1 MLMSKSLKRMR
12 ASIQPTLN
20 YFGNETDEEKHN
32 KNAAKNFSK
41 CFFERIC
48 TQPRN
53 AGSAPDSYA
62 NLFFFFFNFLKIF
75 LVPLNFEVFYKT
87 ESVPCQ

>member
-62 NLFFFFFNFLKIF
+62 NLFFFFFLIF
-75 LVPLNFEVFYKT
+75 
-87 ESVPCQ
+87 